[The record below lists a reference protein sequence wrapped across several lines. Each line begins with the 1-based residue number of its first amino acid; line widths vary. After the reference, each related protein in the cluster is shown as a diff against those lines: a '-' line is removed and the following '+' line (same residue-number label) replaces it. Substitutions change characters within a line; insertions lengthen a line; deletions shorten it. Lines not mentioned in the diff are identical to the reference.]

1 MFNVVFGFQ
10 IATCSIIG
18 QLIGAN
24 NIQLAKK
31 VERLSFMFSS
41 TVNFSI
47 FMILSFI
54 GRNVFYVYT
63 RNEEL
68 IKLVDTMF

>member
-31 VERLSFMFSS
+31 IERLAFMFST
-41 TVNFSI
+41 TVFFVI

-54 GRNVFYVYT
+54 GKNVFYLYT

-68 IKLVDTMF
+68 IKLGEGMF